1 MKVDSIRNNSI
12 INSYKQQKYY
22 EKEKVTKNKPK
33 DKVEISDAA
42 KYLNRTTNDNE
53 NIDIDKI
60 NKIKN
65 RIKQGTYN
73 VDSRSLAKKI
83 IEITKGE

>member
-1 MKVDSIRNNSI
+1 MKIDSIRNNSV
-12 INSYKQQKYY
+12 INAYKQQKSY
-22 EKEKVTKNKPK
+22 EKEKVTKNKTK

-42 KYLNRTTNDNE
+42 KYLNKTTNNNE

-65 RIKQGTYN
+65 RIEKGTYN

-83 IEITKGE
+83 IEIIKGE

>member
-1 MKVDSIRNNSI
+1 MKIDSIRNNSI
-12 INSYKQQKYY
+12 INAYKQQKSY
-22 EKEKVTKNKPK
+22 EKEKITKNKPK

-42 KYLNRTTNDNE
+42 KYLNKTTKNNE
-53 NIDIDKI
+53 NINIDKI

-65 RIKQGTYN
+65 RIEQGTYN

-83 IEITKGE
+83 IKITKGE